1 MVIEFPLN
9 PPSYIINSHDGCC
22 GARYLIT
29 LTMWLGKVKRAAT
42 LLTLIGGED
51 TGPFIVLKMLSGGN
65 IEFFFNKGETARL
78 VTFTTC
84 NQF

>member
-1 MVIEFPLN
+1 
-9 PPSYIINSHDGCC
+9 
-22 GARYLIT
+22 
-29 LTMWLGKVKRAAT
+29 MWLGKVKRAAT

-65 IEFFFNKGETARL
+65 IKLFFKGETARL